1 MSSIQPGNP
10 SEWQLYKVLQ
20 RSNLLQYYD
29 TFIAQGGDDVQQ
41 LCEAGE
47 DEFLEIMALVGMASK
62 PLHVRRLQKAL
73 QEFVQNPAGFQGS
86 VVPSPSLVSSQ
97 TISSPKSH
105 LDSLVTTVP
114 IKMEPSQ
121 PVYPTTAMAVSTS
134 GWTPSVSPGP
144 ATNNSNSSHE
154 SDSKD
159 PPSVSP
165 ITTDK
170 QLSSMRSSTSPTP
183 TPILVD
189 NQISAIAQA
198 AARLA
203 KELPPFEMKK
213 LNMKKPINK
222 EIMQL
227 INNPID
233 EDPNRMDL
241 LRRYA
246 AIYGRFDSKRKSEKP
261 MSLHEISVNEAA
273 AQLCLHMPTLLTRRE
288 DLFPLAR
295 QVVRDSGY
303 QYSKGHSRDRTH
315 KPTKYMWLTR
325 NYNRASEMLTLPST
339 KRLNELMLGGVTT
352 GSGGKKKLDSG
363 FLQMYVNLC
372 ESNPGMVKNPEDSEK
387 MSSLMS
393 ELTMVTQNHEVLK
406 GQLTTAKENNQTD
419 LVNSLQTQID
429 QVTARQVQLY
439 TEQSELIRKQMRL
452 TMGAGFDEDTGS
464 DFPSGASSPNNS
476 IDGEDFNQ
484 QIRQH
489 LYASGEILKSKPAMQ
504 NTLFD
509 EGMRIAQQFGLSDF
523 AEELK
528 GLVDTSPEEENK
540 EITDS
545 VKRKANS
552 LHENENG
559 VTNTGNNRKK
569 SRREVNGTDAA
580 KEDEES

>member
-10 SEWQLYKVLQ
+10 SEWQLYRVLQ

-47 DEFLEIMALVGMASK
+47 EEFLEIMALVGMASK

-73 QEFVQNPAGFQGS
+73 QEFVQNPAFQGS
-86 VVPSPSLVSSQ
+86 VTPASPLVTSQ
-97 TISSPKSH
+97 TITSPTSH
-105 LDSLVTTVP
+105 LATMVTTVP
-114 IKMEPSQ
+114 IKVEPSQ
-121 PVYPTTAMAVSTS
+121 PVYPTATTMASVSSS

-144 ATNNSNSSHE
+144 ATNNSNSSQE

-170 QLSSMRSSTSPTP
+170 QSVRSSTSPTP
-183 TPILVD
+183 TPILAES
-189 NQISAIAQA
+189 QINAIAQA

-203 KELPPFEMKK
+203 KELPPFDMKK

-222 EIMQL
+222 EIMVL
-227 INNPID
+227 INNPAD
-233 EDPNRMDL
+233 DDPNRMEL

-273 AQLCLHMPTLLTRRE
+273 AQLCRHMPTLLTRRE

-303 QYSKGHSRDRTH
+303 QYSKGHSRDTTH

-325 NYNRASEMLTLPST
+325 EYYRASELLTLPST
-339 KRLNELMLGGVTT
+339 KRLNDLMLGGVTT
-352 GSGGKKKLDSG
+352 GPGGRKKLDSG

-387 MSSLMS
+387 MSALMA
-393 ELTMVTQNHEVLK
+393 ELTMVTHNQEMLK
-406 GQLTTAKENNQTD
+406 GQLNTARENNQTD
-419 LVNSLQTQID
+419 LVNSLQAEID
-429 QVTARQVQLY
+429 TATAKQLQLY
-439 TEQSELIRKQMRL
+439 TEQSELIRKQMRSS
-452 TMGAGFDEDTGS
+452 MGAGFDEDTGS

-476 IDGEDFNQ
+476 GDGEDFNQ

-528 GLVDTSPEEENK
+528 GLVDTSPEEETK
-540 EITDS
+540 AITDPV

-552 LHENENG
+552 LHDSENG
-559 VTNTGNNRKK
+559 ESPSKRKTK
-569 SRREVNGTDAA
+569 RSRAEVNGTDGD
-580 KEDEES
+580 KDEDS

>member
-1 MSSIQPGNP
+1 MSSIQPGNT
-10 SEWQLYKVLQ
+10 SEWQLYRVLQ

-47 DEFLEIMALVGMASK
+47 EEFLEIMALVGMASK

-73 QEFVQNPAGFQGS
+73 QEFVQNPAAFQS
-86 VVPSPSLVSSQ
+86 SLPASSSHVSPQ
-97 TISSPKSH
+97 TITTPSSH
-105 LDSLVTTVP
+105 LATMVTTVP
-114 IKMEPSQ
+114 KVELSQ
-121 PVYPTTAMAVSTS
+121 PVYPTVTMTTS
-134 GWTPSVSPGP
+134 SSSSSVGWAPSVSPGP

-159 PPSVSP
+159 LC
-165 ITTDK
+165 TEK
-170 QLSSMRSSTSPTP
+170 QQLRPASSTSPTP
-183 TPILVD
+183 TPILVES
-189 NQISAIAQA
+189 QINAIAQA

-203 KELPPFEMKK
+203 KELPPFDMKK

-227 INNPID
+227 INSSSED
-233 EDPNRMDL
+233 EPNRMEH
-241 LRRYA
+241 LRKYA

-273 AQLCLHMPTLLTRRE
+273 AQLCRHMPTLLTRRE

-303 QYSKGHSRDRTH
+303 QYSKGHSR
-315 KPTKYMWLTR
+315 
-325 NYNRASEMLTLPST
+325 
-339 KRLNELMLGGVTT
+339 LNDLMLSGVS
-352 GSGGKKKLDSG
+352 GSSGGGKKKLDSG

-387 MSSLMS
+387 MSRLMA
-393 ELTMVTQNHEVLK
+393 ELTVVTQNQEMLK
-406 GQLTTAKENNQTD
+406 AQLVTAKENNQTD
-419 LVNSLQTQID
+419 LVNSLQTQIE
-429 QVTARQVQLY
+429 QATASQLQLY
-439 TEQSELIRKQMRL
+439 TEQSELIRKQRRL
-452 TMGAGFDEDTGS
+452 TMGTAFDDDTGS

-476 IDGEDFNQ
+476 GDGEDFNQ

-489 LYASGEILKSKPAMQ
+489 LYASGELLKSKPAMQ

-528 GLVDTSPEEENK
+528 GLADTSPEEESK
-540 EITDS
+540 GITDP

-552 LHENENG
+552 TNDSENG
-559 VTNTGNNRKK
+559 DLDTEETCKK
-569 SRREVNGTDAA
+569 LRLEVNGQEEEEEEEE
-580 KEDEES
+580 EDS

>member
-10 SEWQLYKVLQ
+10 SEWQLYRVLQ

-47 DEFLEIMALVGMASK
+47 EEFLEIMALVGMASK

-73 QEFVQNPAGFQGS
+73 QEFVQNPAAFQGS
-86 VVPSPSLVSSQ
+86 VTPASPLVTSQ
-97 TISSPKSH
+97 TITSPTSH
-105 LDSLVTTVP
+105 LATMVTTVP
-114 IKMEPSQ
+114 IKVEPSQ
-121 PVYPTTAMAVSTS
+121 PVYPTATTMASVSSS

-144 ATNNSNSSHE
+144 ATNNSNSSQE

-170 QLSSMRSSTSPTP
+170 QSVRSSTSPTP
-183 TPILVD
+183 TPILAES
-189 NQISAIAQA
+189 QINAIAQA

-203 KELPPFEMKK
+203 KELPPFDMKK

-222 EIMQL
+222 EIMVL
-227 INNPID
+227 INNPAD
-233 EDPNRMDL
+233 DDPNRMEL

-273 AQLCLHMPTLLTRRE
+273 AQLCRHMPTLLTRRE

-303 QYSKGHSRDRTH
+303 QYSKGHSR
-315 KPTKYMWLTR
+315 
-325 NYNRASEMLTLPST
+325 
-339 KRLNELMLGGVTT
+339 LNDLMLGGVTT
-352 GSGGKKKLDSG
+352 GPGGRKKLDSG

-387 MSSLMS
+387 MSALMS
-393 ELTMVTQNHEVLK
+393 ELTMVTHNQEMLK
-406 GQLTTAKENNQTD
+406 GQLNTARENNQTD
-419 LVNSLQTQID
+419 LVNSLQAEID
-429 QVTARQVQLY
+429 TATAKQLQLY
-439 TEQSELIRKQMRL
+439 TEQSELIRKQMRSS
-452 TMGAGFDEDTGS
+452 MGAGFDEDTGS

-476 IDGEDFNQ
+476 GDGEDFNQ

-528 GLVDTSPEEENK
+528 GLVDTSPEEETK
-540 EITDS
+540 AITDPV

-552 LHENENG
+552 LHDSENG
-559 VTNTGNNRKK
+559 ESPSKRKTK
-569 SRREVNGTDAA
+569 RSRAEVNGTDGD
-580 KEDEES
+580 KDEDS

>member
-10 SEWQLYKVLQ
+10 SEWQLYRVLQ

-47 DEFLEIMALVGMASK
+47 EEFLEIMALVGMASK

-73 QEFVQNPAGFQGS
+73 QEFVQNPAAFQGS
-86 VVPSPSLVSSQ
+86 VTPASPLVTSQ
-97 TISSPKSH
+97 TITSPTSH
-105 LDSLVTTVP
+105 LATMVTTVP
-114 IKMEPSQ
+114 IKVEPSQ
-121 PVYPTTAMAVSTS
+121 PVYPTATTMASVSSS

-144 ATNNSNSSHE
+144 ATNNSNSSQE

-170 QLSSMRSSTSPTP
+170 QSVRSSTSPTP
-183 TPILVD
+183 TPILAES
-189 NQISAIAQA
+189 QINAIAQA

-203 KELPPFEMKK
+203 KELPPFDMKK

-222 EIMQL
+222 EIMVL
-227 INNPID
+227 INNPAD
-233 EDPNRMDL
+233 DDPNRMEL

-273 AQLCLHMPTLLTRRE
+273 AQLCRHMPTLLTRRE

-303 QYSKGHSRDRTH
+303 QYSKGHSR
-315 KPTKYMWLTR
+315 
-325 NYNRASEMLTLPST
+325 
-339 KRLNELMLGGVTT
+339 LNDLMLGGVTT
-352 GSGGKKKLDSG
+352 GPGGRKKLDSG

-387 MSSLMS
+387 MSALMA
-393 ELTMVTQNHEVLK
+393 ELTMVTHNQEMLK
-406 GQLTTAKENNQTD
+406 GQLNTARENNQTD
-419 LVNSLQTQID
+419 LVNSLQAEID
-429 QVTARQVQLY
+429 TATAKQLQLY
-439 TEQSELIRKQMRL
+439 TEQSELIRKQMRSS
-452 TMGAGFDEDTGS
+452 MGAGFDEDTGS

-476 IDGEDFNQ
+476 GDGEDFNQ

-528 GLVDTSPEEENK
+528 GLVDTSPEEETK
-540 EITDS
+540 AITDPV
-545 VKRKANS
+545 VKRKPNS
-552 LHENENG
+552 LHDSENG
-559 VTNTGNNRKK
+559 ESPSKRKTQR
-569 SRREVNGTDAA
+569 SRAEVNGTDGD
-580 KEDEES
+580 KDEDS

>member
-105 LDSLVTTVP
+105 LDSLVTSVP

>member
-10 SEWQLYKVLQ
+10 SEWQLYRVLQ

-47 DEFLEIMALVGMASK
+47 EEFLEIMALVGMASK

-73 QEFVQNPAGFQGS
+73 QEFVQNPAAFQGS
-86 VVPSPSLVSSQ
+86 VTPASPLVTSQ
-97 TISSPKSH
+97 TITSPTSH
-105 LDSLVTTVP
+105 LATMVTTVP
-114 IKMEPSQ
+114 IKVEPSQ
-121 PVYPTTAMAVSTS
+121 PVYPTATTMASVSSS

-144 ATNNSNSSHE
+144 ATNNSNSSQE

-170 QLSSMRSSTSPTP
+170 QSVRSSTSPTP
-183 TPILVD
+183 TPILAES
-189 NQISAIAQA
+189 QINAIAQA

-203 KELPPFEMKK
+203 KELPPFDMKK

-222 EIMQL
+222 EIMVL
-227 INNPID
+227 INNPAD
-233 EDPNRMDL
+233 DDPNRMEL

-273 AQLCLHMPTLLTRRE
+273 AQLCRHMPTLLTRRE

-303 QYSKGHSRDRTH
+303 QYSKGHSR
-315 KPTKYMWLTR
+315 
-325 NYNRASEMLTLPST
+325 
-339 KRLNELMLGGVTT
+339 LNDLMLGGVTT
-352 GSGGKKKLDSG
+352 GPGGRKKLDSG

-387 MSSLMS
+387 MSALMS
-393 ELTMVTQNHEVLK
+393 ELTMVTHNQEMLK
-406 GQLTTAKENNQTD
+406 GQLNTARENNQTD
-419 LVNSLQTQID
+419 LVNSLQAEID
-429 QVTARQVQLY
+429 TATAKQLQLY
-439 TEQSELIRKQMRL
+439 TEQSELIRKQMRSS
-452 TMGAGFDEDTGS
+452 MGAGFDEDTGS

-476 IDGEDFNQ
+476 GDGEDFNQ

-528 GLVDTSPEEENK
+528 GLVDTSPEEETK
-540 EITDS
+540 AITDPV

-552 LHENENG
+552 LHDSENG
-559 VTNTGNNRKK
+559 ESPSKRKTK
-569 SRREVNGTDAA
+569 RSREQVNGTDGD
-580 KEDEES
+580 KDEDS

>member
-303 QYSKGHSRDRTH
+303 QYSKGHSR
-315 KPTKYMWLTR
+315 
-325 NYNRASEMLTLPST
+325 
-339 KRLNELMLGGVTT
+339 LNELMLGGVTT

>member
-105 LDSLVTTVP
+105 LDSLVTSVP

-303 QYSKGHSRDRTH
+303 QYSKGHS
-315 KPTKYMWLTR
+315 
-325 NYNRASEMLTLPST
+325 RASEMLTLPST

>member
-10 SEWQLYKVLQ
+10 SEWQLYRVLQ

-47 DEFLEIMALVGMASK
+47 EEFLEIMALVGMASK

-73 QEFVQNPAGFQGS
+73 QEFVQNPAAFQGS
-86 VVPSPSLVSSQ
+86 VTPASPLVTSQ
-97 TISSPKSH
+97 TITSPTSH
-105 LDSLVTTVP
+105 LATMVTTVP
-114 IKMEPSQ
+114 IKVEPSQ
-121 PVYPTTAMAVSTS
+121 PVYPTATTMASVSSS

-144 ATNNSNSSHE
+144 ATNNSNSSQE

-170 QLSSMRSSTSPTP
+170 QSVRSSTSPTP
-183 TPILVD
+183 TPILAES
-189 NQISAIAQA
+189 QINAIAQA

-203 KELPPFEMKK
+203 KELPPFDMKK

-222 EIMQL
+222 EIMVL
-227 INNPID
+227 INNPAD
-233 EDPNRMDL
+233 DDPNRMEL

-273 AQLCLHMPTLLTRRE
+273 AQLCRHMPTLLTRRE

-303 QYSKGHSRDRTH
+303 QYSKGHSR
-315 KPTKYMWLTR
+315 
-325 NYNRASEMLTLPST
+325 
-339 KRLNELMLGGVTT
+339 LNDLMLGGVTT
-352 GSGGKKKLDSG
+352 GPGGRKKLDSG

-387 MSSLMS
+387 MSALMS
-393 ELTMVTQNHEVLK
+393 ELTMVTHNQEMLK
-406 GQLTTAKENNQTD
+406 GQLNTARENNQTD
-419 LVNSLQTQID
+419 LVNSLQAEID
-429 QVTARQVQLY
+429 TATAKQLQLY
-439 TEQSELIRKQMRL
+439 TEQSELIRKQMRSS
-452 TMGAGFDEDTGS
+452 MGAGFDEDTGS

-476 IDGEDFNQ
+476 GDGEDFNQ

-528 GLVDTSPEEENK
+528 GLVDTSPEEETK
-540 EITDS
+540 AITDPV

-552 LHENENG
+552 LHDSENG
-559 VTNTGNNRKK
+559 ESPSKRKTQR
-569 SRREVNGTDAA
+569 SRAEVNGTDGD
-580 KEDEES
+580 KDEDS

>member
-10 SEWQLYKVLQ
+10 SEWQLYRVLQ

-47 DEFLEIMALVGMASK
+47 EEFLEIMALVGMASK

-73 QEFVQNPAGFQGS
+73 QEFVQNPAAFQGS
-86 VVPSPSLVSSQ
+86 VTPASPLVTSQ
-97 TISSPKSH
+97 TITSPTSH
-105 LDSLVTTVP
+105 LATMVTTVP
-114 IKMEPSQ
+114 IKVEPSQ
-121 PVYPTTAMAVSTS
+121 PVYPTATTMASVSSS

-144 ATNNSNSSHE
+144 ATNNSNSSQE

-170 QLSSMRSSTSPTP
+170 QSVRSSTSPTP
-183 TPILVD
+183 TPILAES
-189 NQISAIAQA
+189 QINAIAQA

-203 KELPPFEMKK
+203 KELPPFDMKK

-222 EIMQL
+222 EIMVL
-227 INNPID
+227 INNPAD
-233 EDPNRMDL
+233 DDPNRMEL

-273 AQLCLHMPTLLTRRE
+273 AQLCRHMPTLLTRRE

-303 QYSKGHSRDRTH
+303 QYSKGHSR
-315 KPTKYMWLTR
+315 
-325 NYNRASEMLTLPST
+325 
-339 KRLNELMLGGVTT
+339 LNDLMLGGVTT
-352 GSGGKKKLDSG
+352 GPGGRKKLDSG

-387 MSSLMS
+387 MSALMA
-393 ELTMVTQNHEVLK
+393 ELTMVTHNQEMLK
-406 GQLTTAKENNQTD
+406 GQLNTARENNQTD
-419 LVNSLQTQID
+419 LVNSLQAEID
-429 QVTARQVQLY
+429 TATAKQLQLY
-439 TEQSELIRKQMRL
+439 TEQSELIRKQMRSS
-452 TMGAGFDEDTGS
+452 MGAGFDEDTGS

-476 IDGEDFNQ
+476 GDGEDFNQ

-528 GLVDTSPEEENK
+528 GLVDTSPEEETK
-540 EITDS
+540 AITDPV

-552 LHENENG
+552 LHDSENG
-559 VTNTGNNRKK
+559 ESPSKRKTQR
-569 SRREVNGTDAA
+569 SRAEVNGTDGD
-580 KEDEES
+580 KDEDS

>member
-1 MSSIQPGNP
+1 M
-10 SEWQLYKVLQ
+10 
-20 RSNLLQYYD
+20 
-29 TFIAQGGDDVQQ
+29 QQ

-47 DEFLEIMALVGMASK
+47 EEFLEIMALVGMASK

-73 QEFVQNPAGFQGS
+73 QEFVQNPAAFQGS
-86 VVPSPSLVSSQ
+86 VTPASSLVTSQ
-97 TISSPKSH
+97 TITSPTSH
-105 LDSLVTTVP
+105 LATMVTTVP
-114 IKMEPSQ
+114 IKVEPSQ
-121 PVYPTTAMAVSTS
+121 PVYPTATTMAAVSSS

-144 ATNNSNSSHE
+144 ATNNSNSSQE

-159 PPSVSP
+159 PPSISP

-170 QLSSMRSSTSPTP
+170 QSVRSSTSPTP
-183 TPILVD
+183 TPILVES
-189 NQISAIAQA
+189 QINAIAQA
-198 AARLA
+198 AARLS
-203 KELPPFEMKK
+203 KELPPFDMKK

-222 EIMQL
+222 EIMVL
-227 INNPID
+227 INNPAD
-233 EDPNRMDL
+233 DDPNRMEL

-273 AQLCLHMPTLLTRRE
+273 AQLCRHMPTLLTRRE

-303 QYSKGHSRDRTH
+303 QYSKGHSR
-315 KPTKYMWLTR
+315 
-325 NYNRASEMLTLPST
+325 
-339 KRLNELMLGGVTT
+339 LNDLMLGGVTT
-352 GSGGKKKLDSG
+352 GPGGRKKLDSG

-387 MSSLMS
+387 MSALMS
-393 ELTMVTQNHEVLK
+393 ELTMVTHNQEMLK
-406 GQLTTAKENNQTD
+406 GQLNTARENDQTE
-419 LVNSLQTQID
+419 LVNTLQAEID
-429 QVTARQVQLY
+429 TATARQLQLY
-439 TEQSELIRKQMRL
+439 TEQGELIRKQMRL
-452 TMGAGFDEDTGS
+452 NAGAGFDEDTGS

-476 IDGEDFNQ
+476 GDGEDFNQ

-528 GLVDTSPEEENK
+528 GLADTSPEEETK
-540 EITDS
+540 AITDP

-552 LHENENG
+552 LHDSENG
-559 VTNTGNNRKK
+559 ESPSKKKSKK
-569 SRREVNGTDAA
+569 SRAEVNGTDGD
-580 KEDEES
+580 KEEES

>member
-73 QEFVQNPAGFQGS
+73 QEFVQNPGFQGS

-105 LDSLVTTVP
+105 LDSLVTSVP

>member
-10 SEWQLYKVLQ
+10 SEWQLYRVLQ

-47 DEFLEIMALVGMASK
+47 EEFLEIMALVGMASK

-73 QEFVQNPAGFQGS
+73 QEFVQNPAAFQGS
-86 VVPSPSLVSSQ
+86 VTPASPLVTSQ
-97 TISSPKSH
+97 TITSPTSH
-105 LDSLVTTVP
+105 LATMVTTVP
-114 IKMEPSQ
+114 IKVEPSQ
-121 PVYPTTAMAVSTS
+121 PVYPTATTMASVSSS

-144 ATNNSNSSHE
+144 ATNNSNSSQE

-170 QLSSMRSSTSPTP
+170 QSVRSSTSPTP
-183 TPILVD
+183 TPILAES
-189 NQISAIAQA
+189 QINAIAQA

-203 KELPPFEMKK
+203 KELPPFDMKK

-222 EIMQL
+222 EIMVL
-227 INNPID
+227 INNPAD
-233 EDPNRMDL
+233 DDPNRMEL

-273 AQLCLHMPTLLTRRE
+273 AQLCRHMPTLLTRRE

-303 QYSKGHSRDRTH
+303 QYSKGHSR
-315 KPTKYMWLTR
+315 
-325 NYNRASEMLTLPST
+325 
-339 KRLNELMLGGVTT
+339 LNDLMLGGVTT
-352 GSGGKKKLDSG
+352 GPGGRKKLDSG

-387 MSSLMS
+387 MSALMA
-393 ELTMVTQNHEVLK
+393 ELTMVTHNQEMLK
-406 GQLTTAKENNQTD
+406 GQLNTARENNQTD
-419 LVNSLQTQID
+419 LVNSLQAEID
-429 QVTARQVQLY
+429 TATAKQL
-439 TEQSELIRKQMRL
+439 QLSS
-452 TMGAGFDEDTGS
+452 MGAGFDEDTGS

-476 IDGEDFNQ
+476 GDGEDFNQ

-528 GLVDTSPEEENK
+528 GLVDTSPEEETK
-540 EITDS
+540 AITDPV

-552 LHENENG
+552 LHDSENG
-559 VTNTGNNRKK
+559 ESPSKRKTQR
-569 SRREVNGTDAA
+569 SRAEVNGTDGD
-580 KEDEES
+580 KDEDS

>member
-10 SEWQLYKVLQ
+10 SEWQLYRVLQ

-47 DEFLEIMALVGMASK
+47 EEFLEIMALVGMASK

-73 QEFVQNPAGFQGS
+73 QEFVQNPAVFQGS
-86 VVPSPSLVSSQ
+86 VTPASPLVTSQ
-97 TISSPKSH
+97 TITSPTSH
-105 LDSLVTTVP
+105 LATMVTTVP
-114 IKMEPSQ
+114 IKVEPSQ
-121 PVYPTTAMAVSTS
+121 PVYPTATTMSAVSSS
-134 GWTPSVSPGP
+134 GWTPSVSPGL
-144 ATNNSNSSHE
+144 ATNNSNSSQE

-159 PPSVSP
+159 PPSISP

-170 QLSSMRSSTSPTP
+170 QSVRSSTSPTP
-183 TPILVD
+183 TPILVES
-189 NQISAIAQA
+189 QINAIAQA

-203 KELPPFEMKK
+203 KELPPFDMKK

-222 EIMQL
+222 EIMVL
-227 INNPID
+227 INNPAD
-233 EDPNRMDL
+233 DDPNRMEL

-273 AQLCLHMPTLLTRRE
+273 AQLCRHMPTLLTRRE

-303 QYSKGHSRDRTH
+303 QYSKGHSR
-315 KPTKYMWLTR
+315 
-325 NYNRASEMLTLPST
+325 ASELLTLPST
-339 KRLNELMLGGVTT
+339 KRLNDLMLGGVTT
-352 GSGGKKKLDSG
+352 GPGGRKKLDSG

-387 MSSLMS
+387 MSTLMS
-393 ELTMVTQNHEVLK
+393 ELTMVTHNQEMLK
-406 GQLTTAKENNQTD
+406 GQLNTARENNQTD
-419 LVNSLQTQID
+419 LVNSLQAEID
-429 QVTARQVQLY
+429 TATARQLQLY
-439 TEQSELIRKQMRL
+439 TEQSELIRKLMRS
-452 TMGAGFDEDTGS
+452 TMGTGFDEDTGS

-476 IDGEDFNQ
+476 GDGEDFNQ

-528 GLVDTSPEEENK
+528 GLADTSPEEETK
-540 EITDS
+540 AITDP

-552 LHENENG
+552 LHDDENG
-559 VTNTGNNRKK
+559 ESPSKRKSK
-569 SRREVNGTDAA
+569 RSRAEVNGIDSV
-580 KEDEES
+580 KDEDS

>member
-10 SEWQLYKVLQ
+10 SEWQLYRVLQ

-47 DEFLEIMALVGMASK
+47 EEFLEIMALVGMASK

-73 QEFVQNPAGFQGS
+73 QEFVQNPAFQGS
-86 VVPSPSLVSSQ
+86 VTPASPLVTSQ
-97 TISSPKSH
+97 TITSPTSH
-105 LDSLVTTVP
+105 LATMVTTVP
-114 IKMEPSQ
+114 IKVEPSQ
-121 PVYPTTAMAVSTS
+121 PVYPTATTMASVSSS

-144 ATNNSNSSHE
+144 ATNNSNSSQE

-170 QLSSMRSSTSPTP
+170 QSVRSSTSPTP
-183 TPILVD
+183 TPILAES
-189 NQISAIAQA
+189 QINAIAQA

-203 KELPPFEMKK
+203 KELPPFDMKK

-222 EIMQL
+222 EIMVL
-227 INNPID
+227 INNPAD
-233 EDPNRMDL
+233 DDPNRMEL

-273 AQLCLHMPTLLTRRE
+273 AQLCRHMPTLLTRRE

-303 QYSKGHSRDRTH
+303 QYSKGHSR
-315 KPTKYMWLTR
+315 
-325 NYNRASEMLTLPST
+325 
-339 KRLNELMLGGVTT
+339 LNDLMLGGVTT
-352 GSGGKKKLDSG
+352 GPGGRKKLDSG

-387 MSSLMS
+387 MSALMS
-393 ELTMVTQNHEVLK
+393 ELTMVTHNQEMLK
-406 GQLTTAKENNQTD
+406 GQLNTARENNQTD
-419 LVNSLQTQID
+419 LVNSLQAEID
-429 QVTARQVQLY
+429 TATAKQLQLY
-439 TEQSELIRKQMRL
+439 TEQSELIRKQMRSS
-452 TMGAGFDEDTGS
+452 MGAGFDEDTGS

-476 IDGEDFNQ
+476 GDGEDFNQ

-528 GLVDTSPEEENK
+528 GLVDTSPEEETK
-540 EITDS
+540 AITDPV

-552 LHENENG
+552 LHDSENG
-559 VTNTGNNRKK
+559 ESPSKRKTK
-569 SRREVNGTDAA
+569 RSRAEVNGTDGD
-580 KEDEES
+580 KDEDS

>member
-325 NYNRASEMLTLPST
+325 NYNR
-339 KRLNELMLGGVTT
+339 LNELMLGGVTT

>member
-10 SEWQLYKVLQ
+10 SEWQLYRVLQ

-47 DEFLEIMALVGMASK
+47 EEFLEIMALVGMASK

-73 QEFVQNPAGFQGS
+73 QEFVQNPAAFQGS
-86 VVPSPSLVSSQ
+86 VTPASPLVTSQ
-97 TISSPKSH
+97 TITSPTSH
-105 LDSLVTTVP
+105 LATMVTTVP
-114 IKMEPSQ
+114 IKVEPSQ
-121 PVYPTTAMAVSTS
+121 PVYPTATTMASVSSS

-144 ATNNSNSSHE
+144 ATNNSNSSQE

-170 QLSSMRSSTSPTP
+170 QSVRSSTSPTP
-183 TPILVD
+183 TPILAES
-189 NQISAIAQA
+189 QINAIAQA

-203 KELPPFEMKK
+203 KELPPFDMKK

-222 EIMQL
+222 EIMVL
-227 INNPID
+227 INNPAD
-233 EDPNRMDL
+233 DDPNRMEL

-273 AQLCLHMPTLLTRRE
+273 AQLCRHMPTLLTRRE

-303 QYSKGHSRDRTH
+303 QYSKGHSR
-315 KPTKYMWLTR
+315 
-325 NYNRASEMLTLPST
+325 
-339 KRLNELMLGGVTT
+339 LNDLMLGGVTT
-352 GSGGKKKLDSG
+352 GPGGRKKLDSG

-387 MSSLMS
+387 MSALMS
-393 ELTMVTQNHEVLK
+393 ELTMVTHNQEMLK
-406 GQLTTAKENNQTD
+406 GQLNTARENNQTD
-419 LVNSLQTQID
+419 LVNSLQAEID
-429 QVTARQVQLY
+429 TATAKQLQLY
-439 TEQSELIRKQMRL
+439 TEQSELIRKQMRSS
-452 TMGAGFDEDTGS
+452 MGAGFDEDTGS

-476 IDGEDFNQ
+476 GDGEDFNQ

-528 GLVDTSPEEENK
+528 GLVDTSPEEETK
-540 EITDS
+540 AITDPV

-552 LHENENG
+552 LHDSENG
-559 VTNTGNNRKK
+559 ESPSKRKTK
-569 SRREVNGTDAA
+569 RSREEVNGTDGD
-580 KEDEES
+580 KDEDS

>member
-10 SEWQLYKVLQ
+10 SEWQLYRVLQ

-47 DEFLEIMALVGMASK
+47 EEFLEIMALVGMASK

-73 QEFVQNPAGFQGS
+73 QEFVQNPAAFQGS
-86 VVPSPSLVSSQ
+86 VTPASPLVTSQ
-97 TISSPKSH
+97 TITSPTSH
-105 LDSLVTTVP
+105 LATMVTTVP
-114 IKMEPSQ
+114 IKVEPSQ
-121 PVYPTTAMAVSTS
+121 PVYPTATTMASVSSS

-144 ATNNSNSSHE
+144 ATNNSNSSQE

-170 QLSSMRSSTSPTP
+170 QSVRSSTSPTP
-183 TPILVD
+183 TPILAES
-189 NQISAIAQA
+189 QINAIAQA

-203 KELPPFEMKK
+203 KELPPFDMKK

-222 EIMQL
+222 EIMVL
-227 INNPID
+227 INNPAD
-233 EDPNRMDL
+233 DDPNRMEL

-273 AQLCLHMPTLLTRRE
+273 AQLCRHMPTLLTRRE

-303 QYSKGHSRDRTH
+303 QYSKGHSR
-315 KPTKYMWLTR
+315 
-325 NYNRASEMLTLPST
+325 
-339 KRLNELMLGGVTT
+339 LNDLMLGGVTT
-352 GSGGKKKLDSG
+352 GPGGRKKLDSG

-387 MSSLMS
+387 MSALMA
-393 ELTMVTQNHEVLK
+393 ELTMVTHNQEMLK
-406 GQLTTAKENNQTD
+406 GQLNTARENNQTD
-419 LVNSLQTQID
+419 LVNSLQAEID
-429 QVTARQVQLY
+429 TATAKQLQLY
-439 TEQSELIRKQMRL
+439 TEQSELIRKQMRSS
-452 TMGAGFDEDTGS
+452 MGAGFDEDTGS

-476 IDGEDFNQ
+476 GDGEDFNQ

-528 GLVDTSPEEENK
+528 GLVDTSPEEETK
-540 EITDS
+540 AITDPV

-552 LHENENG
+552 LHDSENG
-559 VTNTGNNRKK
+559 ESPSKRKTK
-569 SRREVNGTDAA
+569 RSREEVNGTDGE
-580 KEDEES
+580 KDEDS

>member
-10 SEWQLYKVLQ
+10 SEWQLYRVLQ

-47 DEFLEIMALVGMASK
+47 EEFLEIMALVGMASK

-73 QEFVQNPAGFQGS
+73 QEFVQNPAAFQGS
-86 VVPSPSLVSSQ
+86 VTPASPLVTSQ
-97 TISSPKSH
+97 TITSPTSH
-105 LDSLVTTVP
+105 LATMVTTVP
-114 IKMEPSQ
+114 IKVEPSQ
-121 PVYPTTAMAVSTS
+121 PVYPTATTMASVSSS

-144 ATNNSNSSHE
+144 ATNNSNSSQE

-170 QLSSMRSSTSPTP
+170 QSVRSSTSPTP
-183 TPILVD
+183 TPILAES
-189 NQISAIAQA
+189 QINAIAQA

-203 KELPPFEMKK
+203 KELPPFDMKK

-222 EIMQL
+222 EIMVL
-227 INNPID
+227 INNPAD
-233 EDPNRMDL
+233 DDPNRMEL

-273 AQLCLHMPTLLTRRE
+273 AQLCRHMPTLLTRRE

-303 QYSKGHSRDRTH
+303 QYSKGHSR
-315 KPTKYMWLTR
+315 
-325 NYNRASEMLTLPST
+325 
-339 KRLNELMLGGVTT
+339 LNDLMLGGVTT
-352 GSGGKKKLDSG
+352 GPGGRKKLDSG

-387 MSSLMS
+387 MSALMA
-393 ELTMVTQNHEVLK
+393 ELTMVTHNQEMLK
-406 GQLTTAKENNQTD
+406 GQLNTARENNQTD
-419 LVNSLQTQID
+419 LVNSLQAEID
-429 QVTARQVQLY
+429 TATAKQLQLY
-439 TEQSELIRKQMRL
+439 TEQSELIRKQMRSS
-452 TMGAGFDEDTGS
+452 MGAGFDEDTGS

-476 IDGEDFNQ
+476 GDGEDFNQ

-528 GLVDTSPEEENK
+528 GLVDTSPEEETK
-540 EITDS
+540 AITDPV

-552 LHENENG
+552 LHDSENG
-559 VTNTGNNRKK
+559 ESPSKRKTK
-569 SRREVNGTDAA
+569 RSREEVNGTDGD
-580 KEDEES
+580 KDEDS

>member
-73 QEFVQNPAGFQGS
+73 QEFVQNPGFQGS

>member
-105 LDSLVTTVP
+105 LDSLVTSVP

-325 NYNRASEMLTLPST
+325 NYN
-339 KRLNELMLGGVTT
+339 RLNELMLGGVTT